1 MQRAPTALSDY
12 VGGGGVSVIN
22 YSRLYDIREYK

>member
-1 MQRAPTALSDY
+1 MQKAPTALSEY
-12 VGGGGVSVIN
+12 VGGGVHVIN